1 MTYSIFLVEDEQ
13 NLNDLLTKYLEK
25 EGYSVT
31 AFTDGESA
39 RAAIENTPHLWVL
52 DIMVPGVDGY
62 QLIKE
67 IKAASP
73 DTPVIFISARDTDI
87 DRVLGLELGSDDY
100 ISKPFLPRELVIR
113 VQKLLTRLYES
124 APAKNTMTLPPY
136 TIDESI
142 RSVSLDGQNLNL
154 TSKEFDLLLLFLHN
168 KGQAF
173 SREQMIEHIW
183 GSDYFGTDR
192 VVDDLVRRLR
202 KKMPDLKIETIYG
215 YGYRMLT
222 A

>member
-39 RAAIENTPHLWVL
+39 RAAIDRTPHLWVL

-124 APAKNTMTLPPY
+124 APAKITVTLPPY

-142 RSVSLDGQNLNL
+142 RSVSLDGKNLNL

>member
-39 RAAIENTPHLWVL
+39 RAAIEKTPHLWVL

-124 APAKNTMTLPPY
+124 APAKNTVTLPPY

>member
-39 RAAIENTPHLWVL
+39 RAAIDRTPHLWVL

-124 APAKNTMTLPPY
+124 APAKNTVTLPPY

>member
-39 RAAIENTPHLWVL
+39 RNAIDKTPHLWVL

-124 APAKNTMTLPPY
+124 APVKNTVTLPPY

-142 RSVSLDGQNLNL
+142 RSVSLDGKNLNL

>member
-39 RAAIENTPHLWVL
+39 RAAIDRTPHLWVL

-124 APAKNTMTLPPY
+124 APAKNTVTLPPY

-142 RSVSLDGQNLNL
+142 RSVSLDGKNLNL

>member
-39 RAAIENTPHLWVL
+39 RAAIEKTPHLWVL

-124 APAKNTMTLPPY
+124 APAKNTVTLPPY

-142 RSVSLDGQNLNL
+142 RSVSLDRKNLNL

>member
-39 RAAIENTPHLWVL
+39 RSAIDKTPHLWVL

-124 APAKNTMTLPPY
+124 APVKNTVTLPPY

-142 RSVSLDGQNLNL
+142 RSVSLDGKNLNL

-173 SREQMIEHIW
+173 SREQMIDHIW

>member
-39 RAAIENTPHLWVL
+39 RAAIGRTPHLWVL

-124 APAKNTMTLPPY
+124 APVKNTVTLPPY

-142 RSVSLDGQNLNL
+142 RSVSLDGKNLNL

>member
-39 RAAIENTPHLWVL
+39 RSAIDKTPHLWVL

-124 APAKNTMTLPPY
+124 APVKNTVTLPPY

-142 RSVSLDGQNLNL
+142 RSVSLDGKNLNL